1 MSRQSELHDHKRE
14 AILAAARAVF
24 AEGGLAGTTIR
35 AIAARAGYTPGAIY
49 FYYPGREAILA
60 DLMARS
66 LGEAAR
72 AVKAAGDVAGA
83 ARALYRHYATRPAEA
98 RLLFQLLPE
107 AAPTPVAGRQIMGR
121 LIALLTPF
129 RDLGLADAD
138 AVSLLAQT
146 RGLLLLDARLNTLG
160 QSGAALLDRHVEHLL
175 QNGFRE

>member
-14 AILAAARAVF
+14 TILAAARAVF
-24 AEGGLAGTTIR
+24 ATGGLAGTTIR

-72 AVKAAGDVAGA
+72 AVKASGDVAGA
-83 ARALYRHYATRPAEA
+83 GQALYRHYAARPDEA

-107 AAPTPVAGRQIMGR
+107 PAPTPVAERQIMGR

-146 RGLLLLDARLNTLG
+146 LGLLLLDARLNTLG
-160 QSGAALLDRHVEHLL
+160 QNGAALLDLHTEHLL